1 MNVRR
6 LPAGSMELLA
16 QIDRTE
22 YVDYAYRVVDGRL
35 ERYPVDW
42 DIPTFRREGSG
53 PHSVQLHVDTWQPVL
68 EGAGILLGAFEGD
81 ELAGLAIAVPEFEPG
96 MAWMA
101 YMHISRDFRRR
112 GVGTLLWNEAEQI
125 ARDSGATSM
134 YVSAIPSGP
143 AIDFYVGRGCQP
155 VVEPHPELFAMEPE
169 DIHLIRYL

>member
-1 MNVRR
+1 MNIRR
-6 LPAGSMELLA
+6 LPADSMNLLA
-16 QIDRTE
+16 QIDRSE
-22 YVDYAYRVVDGRL
+22 QVDYAYRVVDGRL

-42 DIPTFRREGSG
+42 NIPTFRPDGSG
-53 PHSVQLHVDTWQPVL
+53 HHSVQLHVDTWRPVL
-68 EGAGILLGAFEGD
+68 EDEGILLGAFEGED
-81 ELAGLAIAVPEFEPG
+81 LAGLAIVVPEFEPE

-112 GVGTLLWNEAEQI
+112 GAGTLLWNAAEQI

-155 VVEPHPELFAMEPE
+155 VDEPHPELFEMEPE
-169 DIHLIRYL
+169 DIHLVRYL